1 MATQDQ
7 LREIATRAMSDDAF
21 AEKLQADP
29 EGTLRDEGITLSA
42 EDQAAFTQMMQDA
55 ARATGRESKFRVN
68 R

>member
-7 LREIATRAMSDDAF
+7 LREIATRAMADDAF

-29 EGTLRDEGITLSA
+29 EGTLRDEGITLSD
-42 EDQAAFTQMMQDA
+42 EDKDAFKQMMEEA
-55 ARATGRESKFRVN
+55 AQATGRESKFRIN